1 METPTFAVLLLV
13 ISLYCVPSIWRTF
26 LHNRKLR
33 SIPAVG
39 PSGTLTSYI
48 GAIRLFFH
56 GQEMVQ
62 EGYNKFRG
70 SLFKIPTLTSWT
82 VVVTGGK
89 LIDEIRRSPEEALS
103 AYEANKE
110 VMILYTLVV
119 FKPANRQSVKFL
131 KTDLTIGLEHHRD
144 PFHVEVIKRPL
155 TMNIGARLADVQ
167 ERPLRIISLQ
177 RKEVI
182 TCHESFFVSQ
192 LAIEWTR
199 ITAYPTIMDIVCR
212 ASNRMFVGL
221 PLCRDPDWL
230 ALNKNFTIDL
240 VKSGR
245 FLNFVPSALRPLAA
259 SLMRSVSNGIKRGT
273 KHLEPFLRERF
284 EQEAKYGEDWPE
296 RPNDMVTWM
305 LEVTKDRQRSVQ
317 SLVIAVLVTN
327 FAAIHTTTMAF
338 TYTMYE
344 LATRP
349 EYVKPLRDE
358 IEAVTK
364 EEGWSKDSIRKL
376 RKVDSFIKES
386 LRLSNFALV
395 TMSRKALRDFTF
407 SDGTTIPAGSTMAV
421 PFNGV
426 NTDANDYS
434 DPSVFDGFRFEK
446 LREQDGESMKHQITS
461 LGVDY
466 ILFGNGRH
474 ACPGRF
480 FVANEL
486 KVMLAHVVMNYDV
499 KMADGKGRPRNWQF
513 GFRRAPDTTA
523 QILFRKRH
531 APTS

>member
-1 METPTFAVLLLV
+1 
-13 ISLYCVPSIWRTF
+13 
-26 LHNRKLR
+26 LR

-70 SLFKIPTLTSWT
+70 SIFKIPTLTSWT
-82 VVVTGGK
+82 IVVTGGK
-89 LIDEIRRSPEEALS
+89 LIDEIRLSPEDALS

-110 VMILYTLVV
+110 
-119 FKPANRQSVKFL
+119 FL

-144 PFHVEVIKRPL
+144 RFHVEVIKRPL
-155 TMNIGARLADVQ
+155 TKNIGARLADVQ
-167 ERPLRIISLQ
+167 DEIITAFEDHIPATER
-177 RKEVI
+177 
-182 TCHESFFVSQ
+182 
-192 LAIEWTR
+192 EWTR

-230 ALNKNFTIDL
+230 ALNKKFAIDL

-245 FLNFVPSALRPLAA
+245 LLNFVPSALRPLAA
-259 SLMRSVSNGIKRGT
+259 SLMRNVSNGIKRGT
-273 KHLEPFLRERF
+273 KHFEPFLRERF

-305 LEVTKDRQRSVQ
+305 LEVTKDRQRSVR

-327 FAAIHTTTMAF
+327 FAAIHTTTMSF
-338 TYTMYE
+338 TYVMYE

-358 IEAVTK
+358 IEAVIK

-426 NTDANDYS
+426 NTDPNDYS

-446 LREQDGESMKHQITS
+446 LRGQDGESMKHQITS

-523 QILFRKRH
+523 QILFRKRR
-531 APTS
+531 APMS